1 MEFFPLLELPEEI
14 QAVVVERAARNSIQ
28 DLFGLKAS
36 SRSMKALAERRGVYH
51 FLDVLSVPWGLNMPS
66 ELLKACYAEGNPS
79 TLYIKGVQF
88 FYTFNLKE
96 EGLSLMKRAADA
108 GYERAVYTHAMTR
121 AIFWG
126 EGKYLSRIPIE
137 SLDRIGKL
145 VRSVKWCWG
154 LWHTP
159 EFKERMALFISHILP
174 KFYSCQCGNPVERDC
189 PCLWHI
195 DVTKDDNMCPHC
207 LWLKEIGLFLRDFEP
222 VSLYRDTRKW

>member
-1 MEFFPLLELPEEI
+1 MEFFSLLELPEEI
-14 QAVVVERAARNSIQ
+14 QAVVVERAARVGFTISSMSYPFPGDSIC
-28 DLFGLKAS
+28 L
-36 SRSMKALAERRGVYH
+36 
-51 FLDVLSVPWGLNMPS
+51 
-66 ELLKACYAEGNPS
+66 
-79 TLYIKGVQF
+79 
-88 FYTFNLKE
+88 
-96 EGLSLMKRAADA
+96 RAADA

-145 VRSVKWCWG
+145 VRSVKWGWG

-207 LWLKEIGLFLRDFEP
+207 LWLKEIGLFLREFEP
-222 VSLYRDTRKW
+222 VSLYRDTRKR